1 MFTPRFTRAIRP
13 RSSSA
18 VLALALVLSGAGVAG
33 AQEIHTTP
41 GSACQASGS
50 TQDLYYS
57 GVSVANRTNSTASAV
72 CPIVRRNPTD
82 GWWGITV
89 VVRDRHSTLNISCT
103 AQARDVYGAA
113 GSGWSDTQSSSGEG
127 EQVLN
132 FSPPAGTAPDY
143 GPYVVVCAIP
153 AMEEVNQPSYISSI
167 IVGEP

>member
-1 MFTPRFTRAIRP
+1 MVTPHVTRVPGR
-13 RSSSA
+13 RSSSF
-18 VLALALVLSGAGVAG
+18 VLALAAVLTGAGVAH
-33 AQEIHTTP
+33 AQDFHTTP

-72 CPIVRRNPTD
+72 CPIVRHNHTD
-82 GWWGITV
+82 GWWAIVV
-89 VVRDRHSTLNISCT
+89 VVRDRHSTQNVSCT

-127 EQVLN
+127 DQLLN

-143 GPYVVVCAIP
+143 GPYVLVCSIP
-153 AMEEVNQPSYISSI
+153 PMEEVNQPSYISSI
-167 IVGEP
+167 VVGEP